1 MRSYLVKIAA
11 LLIAPTVA
19 IGAATPNS
27 GNSSVILSIWNDG
40 ISGVDSGSYQND
52 RSLTVDTGKLF
63 SDLVVYN
70 NADAGSIT
78 IDIDALV
85 NANST
90 YSSVADVF
98 DEVLS
103 GNTYMQLTAFDGQM
117 TGGHIAGDYAMFTT
131 YSGASPAGDNVQ
143 LTSSITNANTYYGF
157 IGSDGVDVTTEES
170 ATQPNAES
178 ANWGDNFGGQWS
190 QITNAGTFSD
200 ADADLANPLTL
211 NMAFVTTGGSGSNG
225 GALDINTFDGNMTA
239 AFSFT
244 TGDLVITTA
253 AVPVPAAVWLF
264 GSAIAGLIGFSRRSS
279 QVVTA

>member
-40 ISGVDSGSYQND
+40 ISGVNSANYQND
-52 RSLTVDTGKLF
+52 RSLTVDTGKFF

-70 NADAGSIT
+70 SANAGSIT

-85 NANST
+85 SANTSYT
-90 YSSVADVF
+90 SVLDVF
-98 DEVLS
+98 DETLS
-103 GNTYMQLTAFDGQM
+103 GSTYMQLTAFDGQM
-117 TGGHIAGDYAMFTT
+117 TGGHIAGDYAMLTT
-131 YSGASPAGDNVQ
+131 YNGASPVGTNVQ
-143 LTSSITNANTYYGF
+143 LTSSITNADTYYGF
-157 IGSDGVDVTTEES
+157 IGSDGVEVTTEES
-170 ATQPNAES
+170 AAQPNAES
-178 ANWGDNFGGQWS
+178 ENWGDNFGGQWS
-190 QITNAGTFSD
+190 QITNAGAFSN

-225 GALDINTFDGNMTA
+225 GALDINTFGGSMTA

-279 QVVTA
+279 RVVTA